1 MRYARPPRHKI
12 AACINWPCSQ
22 RDAYTGR
29 PSAVATRDLTQIG
42 ESLSRPCLAKPASAR
57 LVSFEER
64 TDRFWGG
71 QFWKGIFKSCHI
83 RVRVYH
89 PKLVVVADSKRY
101 GFSSNRSNSC
111 LNIITR
117 IIHGLNNRITVVTR
131 IQYTFEDL
139 YISLPAD
146 KQTPRTCS
154 LNTHPSTVYITWN
167 NRLSICIDHSLNTI
181 DNTYPRR
188 DIADTKYPAKY
199 HYSNYLTNNDYVVRI
214 HMVTLYSFSNAFTYE
229 LASKSYYLFANNP
242 PSLSRAAYRSSRFS
256 TCLDLPRHVAE
267 PRRK

>member
-1 MRYARPPRHKI
+1 MPCETGERSPRFVRGEDRSILRWTILKRNFQI
-12 AACINWPCSQ
+12 MP
-22 RDAYTGR
+22 YTG
-29 PSAVATRDLTQIG
+29 T
-42 ESLSRPCLAKPASAR
+42 C
-57 LVSFEER
+57 VSSEI
-64 TDRFWGG
+64 T
-71 QFWKGIFKSCHI
+71 
-83 RVRVYH
+83 
-89 PKLVVVADSKRY
+89 VVVGGSADSKRY
-101 GFSSNRSNSC
+101 DFSSNRSNSC

>member
-1 MRYARPPRHKI
+1 M
-12 AACINWPCSQ
+12 
-22 RDAYTGR
+22 
-29 PSAVATRDLTQIG
+29 
-42 ESLSRPCLAKPASAR
+42 
-57 LVSFEER
+57 
-64 TDRFWGG
+64 
-71 QFWKGIFKSCHI
+71 
-83 RVRVYH
+83 YH
-89 PKLVVVADSKRY
+89 PKLQ
-101 GFSSNRSNSC
+101 SSLGEVRIQRDTVFPRID

-154 LNTHPSTVYITWN
+154 LNTHPSTVYITRN

-242 PSLSRAAYRSSRFS
+242 PSLSRAANRSSRFS